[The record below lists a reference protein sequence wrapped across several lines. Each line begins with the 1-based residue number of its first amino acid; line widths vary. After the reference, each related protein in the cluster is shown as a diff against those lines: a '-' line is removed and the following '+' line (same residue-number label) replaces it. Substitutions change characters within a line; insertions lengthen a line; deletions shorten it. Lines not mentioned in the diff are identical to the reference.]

1 MLFFHARVSLDLEG
15 FYVAL
20 DSLLQGLARTRTL
33 LMVIMVMLQH
43 CGLALTGVYIF
54 LSISLNSFYLLINSV
69 ISLTYNVQFSLD
81 TLVCFRNK
89 CKIF

>member
-43 CGLALTGVYIF
+43 CGLALIH
-54 LSISLNSFYLLINSV
+54 
-69 ISLTYNVQFSLD
+69 FS
-81 TLVCFRNK
+81 
-89 CKIF
+89 